1 MYNIYV
7 EEKRKKAEEEKL
19 RKTKSEERYK
29 RRFKSNK
36 IKIKI
41 PKKKIN
47 KKYITYRKYWNNVF
61 KL

>member
-29 RRFKSNK
+29 RRFKSKK
-36 IKIKI
+36 IKIII
-41 PKKKIN
+41 PKKK
-47 KKYITYRKYWNNVF
+47 
-61 KL
+61 